1 MLKYGLSNVVEL
13 QMPMFREFDDQWTSS
28 KVFMIFPCL
37 LDHRYGGAEYPGL
50 YSDWCNFADGTS
62 TELNLEIK
70 EHWRHKGE
78 DAIVIPGI

>member
-37 LDHRYGGAEYPGL
+37 LDYRYGGAGYPGL
-50 YSDWCNFADGTS
+50 YSDWCNFAGGTS